1 MYYTLNIN
9 TTDHAETCYI
19 YMYVDYSIMPTLR
32 MGKQGETTK
41 EENNEPVKSLHV
53 VLLHPNQS
61 FQARRDHH
69 TVILHPG
76 LYKTASLGFA
86 TCVAADQSFEQHGAP
101 DQHRTRSQDSKWLT
115 SATTSWISV
124 PAASCRLSGFTCALR
139 SGCGKQ
145 GQAGASL

>member
-1 MYYTLNIN
+1 ML
-9 TTDHAETCYI
+9 YI
-19 YMYVDYSIMPTLR
+19 DYCILPTIR
-32 MGKQGETTK
+32 MGKQGEPAK
-41 EENNEPVKSLHV
+41 EENKQPVKSLHV

-61 FQARRDHH
+61 LQARRDHH
-69 TVILHPG
+69 TVLLHSG

-101 DQHRTRSQDSKWLT
+101 DQHRTRSQDLKWLT

-124 PAASCRLSGFTCALR
+124 PAASCRLSGFTCALP

-145 GQAGASL
+145 GHTGTSL